1 MAGHKYNWKKL
12 EKEWLT
18 GEYKSL
24 IDFSKDKKIPYNS
37 IIRYSKKWNK
47 KELKLTARAEEK
59 TAELLADMRVRHIAN
74 GKRMAILGMETLEHD
89 EMNVAEAIQAVRT
102 GSEIE
107 RKILQPNDEAPH
119 NPVTI
124 VFQALSSGM
133 LKRPVIVEAIDVTP
147 VNAVVI
153 APSIARPIEKISDS
167 APRTNP
173 LNTDNKGVTDA

>member
-1 MAGHKYNWKKL
+1 MGKHNWKEL
-12 EKEWLT
+12 EKEWLK
-18 GEYKSL
+18 GHYKSL
-24 IDFSKDKKIPYNS
+24 VAFSKAMKIPYNTVA
-37 IIRYSKKWNK
+37 RYGKKWNK
-47 KELKLTARAEEK
+47 KVAKIEAKADEK

-133 LKRPVIVEAIDVTP
+133 LKRPVVIDAIDVTP